1 MAQYHDTIPVPK
13 RTVVALTSGA
23 VTAARVQV
31 LGPGTLMIQATTA
44 NVAPTPAQFGGA
56 IHAQGGYKAGFDT
69 DRTLAERF
77 AGRITTTG
85 YLWGYT
91 EDDGVQASITHA

>member
-31 LGPGTLMIQATTA
+31 LGTGTLQIQATTA
-44 NVAPTPAQFGGA
+44 NVPPTAAQFGGA
-56 IHAQGGYKAGFDT
+56 IHAQGGYRAGIDT

-77 AGRITTTG
+77 AGRILTTG
-85 YLWGYT
+85 YLWGWT
-91 EDDGVQASITHA
+91 EEDGMQASISHA